1 MECPYEEALPPCSLQ
16 GGPTVD
22 LQLSTD
28 CLLGGEDRGEQ
39 FSLRSRT
46 LRIQQSARLVV
57 HPKARVELL
66 TGALRLD
73 GELWVGCSP
82 EKPHEGDFQLR
93 LLGSG
98 EERDAAVH
106 FSWRQAGLP
115 DVADGDGPSTAFPKA
130 LLVTSTGRLELH
142 GCPRASWQY
151 LKQTALR
158 GDTKLV
164 LSEAVNWRPGDSV
177 VVGASSED
185 LEDSEM
191 ARILAVKEAGKVLLL
206 QEKLRARH
214 EGAFGERR
222 LNAPVGLLTRNLRI
236 SGDSQPEPETVPERW
251 AGCRK
256 AYSSVALDATA
267 LSLRALRRACW
278 GGHLLFVQNST
289 IHIEHSEFSLL
300 GQALEMARYPV
311 HWHLAG
317 NAYGHFIRN
326 SSLHHNFQRCVT
338 VHGSEGVEVQSNVCF
353 QTFGHAVY
361 LEDGIETGNIFK
373 RNLIMSVHQ
382 GGSVCSDWVF
392 GKGARSNL
400 QLGPSG
406 FWITNPNNSFSENHV
421 IGVGTGYWFTFPGS
435 NGCGLAALPAVELC
449 RRRNPV
455 AAMGLSAR
463 YFNDT
468 RSGHGFGSWWLR
480 QEPSRTR
487 VPVFR
492 RNAVGTATRGVH
504 VDGRVLN
511 SADEHAPCWGDACSS
526 CSGPLEGSSSW
537 VPMRFDPS
545 LPLAQRSYRFQANH
559 FEDFL
564 AAHITGGPAESESR
578 AVWTSGGYI
587 HFTGAVFW
595 NCRHVAAS
603 MPELTTAC
611 FKVTE
616 ASPPGFTLVFES
628 SLFISGDVSETFF
641 QLYDA
646 GIHVKNSRWLL
657 AASTSPSFRV
667 AKPKCAFGG
676 NGNPIYLE
684 GSRELRQTTKDRFAW
699 AVQAVEALGTGI
711 RLTSASQIVSFEC
724 IAWESPYIEG
734 SYVYSP
740 DSFGLERATPTIL
753 APDRAQRTSRRVL
766 GLSACAAYLKSTKPR
781 FFCGESFGTYGLWCG
796 SGIPVEECPGAA
808 DATNW
813 YHSMLPWSRGERSE
827 DVVGSGTSPVP
838 VWAEAGPDPP
848 AGDCHFPN
856 RPPHR
861 TPFTWDP
868 SCLGGGLGCN
878 ADGSH
883 MECRWCGFDPYPPCP
898 ETQEAATGDSDL
910 FVGLV
915 SLLLS
920 AAFLSLLAALCWYC
934 TSRRRARARPSCISQ
949 IPRQEAPSLL
959 GRTTLPV
966 EKPPIRDLPG
976 PVLR

>member
-1 MECPYEEALPPCSLQ
+1 MRVCFYGFLPARAGALAFMVLF
-16 GGPTVD
+16 
-22 LQLSTD
+22 
-28 CLLGGEDRGEQ
+28 EDTE
-39 FSLRSRT
+39 
-46 LRIQQSARLVV
+46 LVV
-57 HPKARVELL
+57 R
-66 TGALRLD
+66 
-73 GELWVGCSP
+73 
-82 EKPHEGDFQLR
+82 
-93 LLGSG
+93 
-98 EERDAAVH
+98 
-106 FSWRQAGLP
+106 
-115 DVADGDGPSTAFPKA
+115 
-130 LLVTSTGRLELH
+130 
-142 GCPRASWQY
+142 
-151 LKQTALR
+151 
-158 GDTKLV
+158 
-164 LSEAVNWRPGDSV
+164 NWRPGDSV
-177 VVGASSED
+177 VVGASSDE

-191 ARILAVKEAGKVLLL
+191 ARVLAVEGKELVL
-206 QEKLRARH
+206 QEGLRARH
-214 EGAFGERR
+214 EGAFGEAR

-236 SGDSQPEPETVPERW
+236 SGDSELW
-251 AGCRK
+251 AGCQK
-256 AYSSVALDATA
+256 AYSSVVMDALA
-267 LSLRALRRACW
+267 LQRVRRACF
-278 GGHLLFVQNST
+278 GGHLLFVQNSR

-317 NAYGHFIRN
+317 NAYGHYIRN

-338 VHGSEGVEVQSNVCF
+338 IHGSEGVQVQSNVCF
-353 QTFGHAVY
+353 QTFGHAFY
-361 LEDGIETGNIFK
+361 LEDGIETGNSFD
-373 RNLIMSVHQ
+373 RNLIISVHQ
-382 GGSVCSDWVF
+382 GGSVCSDWIF
-392 GKGARSNL
+392 GKGPRTNL

-421 IGVGTGYWFTFPGS
+421 IGVGTGYWFTFPD
-435 NGCGLAALPAVELC
+435 GCGLAALPTLELC

-455 AAMGLSAR
+455 TAMGLSAR

-492 RNAVGTATRGVH
+492 RNAVGTASRGVH
-504 VDGRVLN
+504 VDGRVMN
-511 SADEHAPCWGDACSS
+511 SADEHVPCWSDACSS

-545 LPLAQRSYRFQANH
+545 LPLAQRSYRFQANR

-564 AAHITGGPAESESR
+564 AAHISGGPAPSESR

-595 NCRHVAAS
+595 NCRHIAAS

-616 ASPPGFTLVFES
+616 ASPPGFTLVFER
-628 SLFISGDVSETFF
+628 SLFISGDLSETFF

-646 GIHVKNSRWLL
+646 GIHIKNSRWLL
-657 AASTSPSFRV
+657 TASSSPSFRV

-676 NGNPIYLE
+676 NGNPIYFE
-684 GSRELRQTTKDRFAW
+684 GSRELRQNLTKDRDFAW
-699 AVQAVEALGTGI
+699 AVQALGTGI
-711 RLTSASQIVSFEC
+711 RMTATSQIVSFDC

-740 DSFGLERATPTIL
+740 DSFGLETGAPTIL
-753 APDRAQRTSRRVL
+753 APDRERRTSRRVL
-766 GLSACAAYLKSTKPR
+766 GRSACAAYLKATKPR
-781 FFCGESFGTYGLWCG
+781 FFCGKSFGTYGLWCG

-827 DVVGSGTSPVP
+827 DSEDVLGSGTTAQP
-838 VWAEAGPDPP
+838 VWARPP
-848 AGDCHFPN
+848 PSGDCDFPN
-856 RPPHR
+856 PGPPKR

-868 SCLGGGLGCN
+868 SCLRGGLGCN

-883 MECRWCGFDPYPPCP
+883 MECRWCGFDPYLPCP
-898 ETQEAATGDSDL
+898 ETQESAIGATGDSDL
-910 FVGLV
+910 FVGLIA
-915 SLLLS
+915 LLLS
-920 AAFLSLLAALCWYC
+920 ALFLSLLAALCWY

-949 IPRQEAPSLL
+949 IRPPRQEAPSLL
-959 GRTTLPV
+959 GRTTLPA
-966 EKPPIRDLPG
+966 EKPIRDLP
-976 PVLR
+976 LQ